1 VLLQDECR
9 GWDISDVVFSA
20 GMWGMYQPMLR
31 ADFKLFDEYT
41 PSSSSSSS
49 NHHGNSNACSD
60 RVSKDSAA
68 ANSSGSDGV
77 MSSSPQHRAFCF
89 PMRLFWGKQD
99 RRVTQAMVQV
109 GDMYGG
115 DVYMSMCASQIQ
127 QQS

>member
-1 VLLQDECR
+1 MLLLLLLQDECR

-41 PSSSSSSS
+41 PSSSSSTS
-49 NHHGNSNACSD
+49 NHKRNGNVCSD
-60 RVSKDSAA
+60 GVSKDSAA
-68 ANSSGSDGV
+68 ANSSGSNGV
-77 MSSSPQHRAFCF
+77 MSSSQQERAFSF

-109 GDMYGG
+109 G
-115 DVYMSMCASQIQ
+115 
-127 QQS
+127 

>member
-31 ADFKLFDEYT
+31 ADFKLFDEYA
-41 PSSSSSSS
+41 PSSSSSSD
-49 NHHGNSNACSD
+49 HHGNGNACSD
-60 RVSKDSAA
+60 GVSKDSAA
-68 ANSSGSDGV
+68 ANGSGGNGV
-77 MSSSPQHRAFCF
+77 MSSSQQERAFSF

-109 GDMYGG
+109 G
-115 DVYMSMCASQIQ
+115 
-127 QQS
+127 